1 MRIGFPTQQTRQ
13 YRNISEQAYWRLIL
27 LSLTIVPSEPSKSI
41 TMSDRPSTHSLIQ
54 KIYTDG
60 ACSGNPGPGGWGTVV
75 YFEDGAA
82 HELGGAAAQT
92 TNNRMEIQ
100 AAIAA
105 LDYLLESRQ
114 TEPVTLYTDS
124 EYVKNGITKWV
135 SGWKRKGWKT
145 ASGAAVLNQDLWE
158 TLDRLNQK
166 VAKQT
171 PLQWQHVKGHSG
183 DVGNDRCDVIAR
195 GFSLNSPPTL
205 RQRSV
210 SNMPSAPSAGKTRAI
225 AIKTPESS
233 VAEFSQSPTANS
245 PSALPEPLQSKS
257 TESATYST
265 NLPEAEAI
273 QSKHENTAALDTAMV
288 NSTSSP
294 LSDASDL
301 PREVR
306 VAQLR
311 NMVETLQI
319 ADDIAGKG
327 YLITSAELADLMDVN
342 ASAVTSRGDNW
353 VWRNW
358 VVSRVRRE
366 GNQILWQ
373 LERVD

>member
-1 MRIGFPTQQTRQ
+1 MTNEKAMKQIK
-13 YRNISEQAYWRLIL
+13 E
-27 LSLTIVPSEPSKSI
+27 
-41 TMSDRPSTHSLIQ
+41 
-54 KIYTDG
+54 IYTDG
-60 ACSGNPGPGGWGTVV
+60 ACSGNPGPGGWGTVL
-75 YFEDGAA
+75 YFTDGSV

-92 TNNRMEIQ
+92 TNNRMELQ

-105 LDYLLESRQ
+105 LEYLLNSGQ
-114 TEPVTLYTDS
+114 TEPTTLHTDS

-135 SGWKRKGWKT
+135 KGWKSKGWKT
-145 ASGAAVLNQDLWE
+145 STGKPVLNQDLWE

-166 VAKQT
+166 VAAQI
-171 PLQWQHVKGHSG
+171 PLQWKYVRGHSG
-183 DVGNDRCDVIAR
+183 DVGNERCDAIAR
-195 GFSLNSPPTL
+195 AFSLGQSPNLSQSMTL
-205 RQRSV
+205 
-210 SNMPSAPSAGKTRAI
+210 SNMSSPDPRSSIVDPSQVDPSQFDAHATDELFPE
-225 AIKTPESS
+225 AIKSS
-233 VAEFSQSPTANS
+233 DDYSSDDRSNQA
-245 PSALPEPLQSKS
+245 SALPPHNAVMIDS
-257 TESATYST
+257 TA
-265 NLPEAEAI
+265 
-273 QSKHENTAALDTAMV
+273 
-288 NSTSSP
+288 SS

-311 NMVETLQI
+311 NFVETLHMADEI
-319 ADDIAGKG
+319 ARQG
-327 YLITSAELADLMDVN
+327 YLITSSELADLMDVN